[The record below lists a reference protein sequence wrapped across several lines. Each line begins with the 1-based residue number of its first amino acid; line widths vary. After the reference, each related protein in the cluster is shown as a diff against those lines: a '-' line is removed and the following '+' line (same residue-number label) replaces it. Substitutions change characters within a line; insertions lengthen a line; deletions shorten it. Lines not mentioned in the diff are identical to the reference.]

1 MPLPFILFTIS
12 MISPS
17 SFYYLQLDGST
28 LCLQLYEF
36 LNDQL
41 QGDIVD
47 EESLEMMLKAQACGR
62 RWEFLTQK
70 NMIQHENP
78 NRVSSIRALNQRAN
92 NLLHIPYASRV
103 IVPKKL
109 QREIL
114 QHQVHSERVSNL
126 VLEKDTLDLP
136 YNVLLE
142 SITT

>member
-47 EESLEMMLKAQACGR
+47 EESLEMMLKA
-62 RWEFLTQK
+62 
-70 NMIQHENP
+70 
-78 NRVSSIRALNQRAN
+78 
-92 NLLHIPYASRV
+92 
-103 IVPKKL
+103 
-109 QREIL
+109 
-114 QHQVHSERVSNL
+114 
-126 VLEKDTLDLP
+126 
-136 YNVLLE
+136 
-142 SITT
+142 